1 MMKHTHV
8 ILLLWPLFA
17 VSCSGVQNV
26 EFHVFAKNTQERD
39 VPCRI
44 LLNKKVVTDEQTKVP
59 LLTPQQISVPIR
71 LKADGTGYQVM
82 SLGVQPGKQTP
93 EGKIIYDL
101 PEGETPDYTSEPRII
116 LPNDAGVQ
124 LFFVIRK
131 KSEG

>member
-1 MMKHTHV
+1 MKHTHAF
-8 ILLLWPLFA
+8 LLLSPLLS
-17 VSCSGVQNV
+17 VSCSSVQNV

-44 LLNKKVVTDEQTKVP
+44 LLNKKVLLDEQTKAP
-59 LLTPQQISVPIR
+59 LTTPQQVIVPFR

-93 EGKIIYDL
+93 EGKTIYDL

-124 LFFVIRK
+124 LFFVLRK

>member
-1 MMKHTHV
+1 MKHTHTF
-8 ILLLWPLFA
+8 LLLSPLFF
-17 VSCSGVQNV
+17 VSCSNVQNV

-44 LLNKKVVTDEQTKVP
+44 LLNKKVLLDAETKAP
-59 LLTPQQISVPIR
+59 LITPQQIIVPFR
-71 LKADGTGYQVM
+71 LKADGTGYQVN

-101 PEGETPDYTSEPRII
+101 PEGEKPDYTSEPRII

-124 LFFVIRK
+124 LFFVLRRR
-131 KSEG
+131 SEG